1 MPGFWHNDATSI
13 VTERLPPGRL
23 RLSAHLGYLFGEL
36 PLVERFAA
44 ARRAGFGA
52 IEIPDPYGFSASDF
66 RSLCE
71 ENNLAVAQI
80 AVPNGVSAATR
91 KGLAALPGRE
101 REFEDALMRSI
112 AFAKAVNCRLIHPM
126 SGIRTPF
133 GPAPK
138 WDTYLSNLDRA
149 CSAAAGEGLCVI
161 IEPISTHGIR
171 NYFLDSLWRACA
183 AIELVKAPNLMLS
196 FDTYHA
202 AAMGVHLRSFTI
214 KNSAKIAHVQ
224 VADWPSRNEPG
235 SGLINFDE
243 FFSALSDCGYRGYLG
258 LEYIPSAKGEGS
270 FDWTRRFEA
279 SLAPLGADTAAE
291 QA

>member
-1 MPGFWHNDATSI
+1 MQGLWHND
-13 VTERLPPGRL
+13 VTRVVMEPSSSGRL
-23 RLSAHLGYLFGEL
+23 RLSAHLGYLFGDL

-44 ARRAGFGA
+44 AGRAGFAA
-52 IEIPDPYGFSASDF
+52 IEIPDPYSLSTSEF

-71 ENNLAVAQI
+71 ENNLDVAQI
-80 AVPNGVSAATR
+80 AVPNGASVTTR

-101 REFEDALMRSI
+101 AEFEDALMRSI
-112 AFAKAVNCRLIHPM
+112 AFAKAVNCRMIHPM
-126 SGIRTPF
+126 SGIRAPF

-138 WDTYLSNLDRA
+138 WEIYLSNLAKA
-149 CSAAAGEGLCVI
+149 CSAAAREGLCII
-161 IEPISTHGIR
+161 IEAISAHGAR
-171 NYFLDSLWRACA
+171 NYFMDSVWRACA
-183 AIELVKAPNLMLS
+183 AIELVKAPNLLLS

-202 AAMGVHLRSFTI
+202 AAMGIDLASFTI

-243 FFSALSDCGYRGYLG
+243 FFSALSKCRYTGYVG
-258 LEYIPSAKGEGS
+258 LEYIPSAKGEGC

-279 SLAPLGADTAAE
+279 SLAPLVIDTAAQ